1 VPAPQ
6 KIYALFGDE
15 RRGPFAPED
24 LAREGIGPRTLVW
37 FAGCA
42 DWLPAGEA
50 RDLEGWVGPPEP
62 PVRGRIGRGNA
73 RWADRFEA
81 NQPPTELH
89 LHSPCRIGN
98 IAFLIGQ
105 VSLVL
110 CGVMSL
116 FAVWLDFLGR
126 NFSSLQVMFIA
137 FSLLLGFAAAIS
149 LTIGAIFYFVFLYR
163 CWETIQEE
171 RSEMTPGMAI
181 GLLFVPLF
189 NIFWAFIA
197 IRGLAVKANEY
208 AMRHRLRAPRAPQTL
223 GLAVGMNFA
232 WYPLVFLAGIGF
244 IGLVMNIFV
253 FPVFAKALFRT
264 FRCFTLEHRTEEFDD
279 HLLDRPMSPTG
290 SLAWGLPAQ
299 ILAWF
304 AAPSFVIG
312 SIASAVIHGESMRRN
327 FGRRA
332 QEELVI
338 ALIFAF
344 LGAIGLGVSLVFAR
358 LATLA
363 SRQNNEGTDSDRH
376 PEDLHEQRSRDPS
389 PRSTSHLDPAP
400 QQNPANQAN
409 A

>member
-1 VPAPQ
+1 MPAPQ

-24 LAREGIGPRTLVW
+24 LAREGVGPRTLVW
-37 FAGCA
+37 YAGCA

-50 RDLEGWVGPPEP
+50 SDLDGWVGPPEP
-62 PVRGRIGRGNA
+62 PVRGRYGRGNS

-81 NQPPTELH
+81 NQPPPEMH
-89 LHSPCRIGN
+89 LHQPCRVGN

-105 VSLVL
+105 ISLIS
-110 CGVMSL
+110 CGLLSL
-116 FAVWLDFLGR
+116 FAFWLDFLVARDRTFTG
-126 NFSSLQVMFIA
+126 LQVMFVV
-137 FSLLLGFAAAIS
+137 FSILLGFAAAIS
-149 LTIGAIFYFVFLYR
+149 LTIGSIFYLVFLYR
-163 CWETIQEE
+163 CWEIVQEE
-171 RSEMTPGMAI
+171 RTETTPGMAI

-189 NIFWAFIA
+189 NIFWSFIA

-223 GLAVGMNFA
+223 GLAVGMNYA
-232 WYPLVFLAGIGF
+232 WYPLVFIVGIGF

-253 FPVFAKALFRT
+253 FPAFAKALYRT
-264 FRCFTLEHRTEEFDD
+264 FRCFTLEHRTEETDE

-304 AAPSFVIG
+304 AAPAFVIG
-312 SIASAVIHGESMRRN
+312 MIATAGIHGDSLRRN

-332 QEELVI
+332 QEDLVI
-338 ALIFAF
+338 AIIITFF
-344 LGAIGLGVSLVFAR
+344 GVVGIGVSLIFAR
-358 LATLA
+358 LAALA
-363 SRQNNEGTDSDRH
+363 SRANNEGSDPDRPRFDDRDQLPQRTSPSADSV
-376 PEDLHEQRSRDPS
+376 
-389 PRSTSHLDPAP
+389 
-400 QQNPANQAN
+400 NPPN